1 MLLLCSSRIFGNT
14 MFLKIFWGWLHV
26 QLSCSSRGRVQKQN
40 ISVFD
45 CYWLNFIRYYQKEIS
60 KEFAEKQKMKWSKN
74 ILELWTLMLL
84 GSKYRRSLI
93 RVLRGNSL
101 SKFSILEKIKIKSLS
116 IYFQNSQRIQVP
128 QGKDQIKDMEDS

>member
-1 MLLLCSSRIFGNT
+1 
-14 MFLKIFWGWLHV
+14 
-26 QLSCSSRGRVQKQN
+26 
-40 ISVFD
+40 
-45 CYWLNFIRYYQKEIS
+45 
-60 KEFAEKQKMKWSKN
+60 
-74 ILELWTLMLL
+74 MLL